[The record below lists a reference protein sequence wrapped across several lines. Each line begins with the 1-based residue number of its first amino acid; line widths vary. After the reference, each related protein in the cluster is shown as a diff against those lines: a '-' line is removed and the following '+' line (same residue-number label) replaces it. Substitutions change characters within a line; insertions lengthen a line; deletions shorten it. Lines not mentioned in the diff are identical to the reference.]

1 MVARLSIIVLF
12 AVVGGGLRAEA
23 DLVSKSPFTSAT
35 SAGPV
40 APTAGAPLEFR
51 GTMKTAEGLKARIV
65 DPSRKA
71 GVWLLVNERDPSFE
85 FIVKQI
91 DPEHET
97 VTLEYQG
104 RPLTL
109 AQHVA
114 KVTSAGSPQNL
125 VMPPP
130 NGGPPMPAAITN
142 SVVVN
147 PTPADEQR
155 RLDAVA
161 SEVARR
167 RALREQA
174 SQQVNQ
180 GVPIA
185 PQVIQQQQD
194 FRAAQQL
201 QNAATQGNAGGQR
214 GPQRPPNQ
222 QRPRTNQP

>member
-23 DLVSKSPFTSAT
+23 DLVSKSPFASAA
-35 SAGPV
+35 SAGPA

-71 GVWLLVNERDPSFE
+71 GTWLLVNERDPSFE
-85 FIVKQI
+85 FVVKQI
-91 DPEHET
+91 DTEHDT
-97 VTLEYQG
+97 VTLEDQG

-125 VMPPP
+125 VAPPP
-130 NGGPPMPAAITN
+130 NAGPPMPPAITN

-147 PTPADEQR
+147 PSPADEQR
-155 RLDAVA
+155 RLEAVA

-194 FRAAQQL
+194 FRAAQQ

-214 GPQRPPNQ
+214 GPQRGTNQ